1 MTNGELQEILI
12 EELESI
18 GKLLI
23 MFVGSKENQIGIDKY
38 EELLSAMS
46 AGCDDLNYFI
56 QLLREKK

>member
-38 EELLSAMS
+38 EELFSSMKD
-46 AGCDDLNYFI
+46 GCDDLNYFI
-56 QLLREKK
+56 KLLKGEK